1 MENTN
6 SESFKRVIQVGI
18 VVRDIERSCKAW
30 ARLLGLETP
39 RIVETEVPEVTGMVY
54 KGKASGG
61 RAKLAFFQLENL
73 SLELI
78 EPIGGPSSWSEF
90 LDRNGEGIH
99 HIAFKVDDIGS
110 AKDILRDVGVNVEQE
125 GNFTGGSYAYTEPDS
140 PLGAI
145 LELLS
150 Y

>member
-1 MENTN
+1 
-6 SESFKRVIQVGI
+6 
-18 VVRDIERSCKAW
+18 
-30 ARLLGLETP
+30 
-39 RIVETEVPEVTGMVY
+39 MVY

>member
-1 MENTN
+1 MSGEG
-6 SESFKRVIQVGI
+6 FRRVVQVGI
-18 VVRDIERSCKAW
+18 VVRNIEKSCKAW
-30 ARLLGLETP
+30 AKVLGLDLP
-39 RIVETEVPEVTGMVY
+39 KVVETEAPEFTGMKY
-54 KGKASGG
+54 KGAASNG

-90 LDRNGEGIH
+90 LEKNGEGIH
-99 HIAFKVDDIGS
+99 HIAFKVDEMEPAKS
-110 AKDILRDVGVNVEQE
+110 ALKEAGVGVDQE
-125 GNFTGGSYAYTEPDS
+125 GNFTGGSYAYTEPGS
-140 PLGAI
+140 PLGII